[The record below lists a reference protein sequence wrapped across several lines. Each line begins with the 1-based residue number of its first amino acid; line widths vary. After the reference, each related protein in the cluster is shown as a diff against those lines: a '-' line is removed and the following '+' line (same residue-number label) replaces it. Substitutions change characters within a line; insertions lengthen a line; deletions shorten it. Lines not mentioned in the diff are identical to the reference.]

1 MTRNMLLSTLMIDVR
16 TAGYGKSIIGVVY
29 MPIGKQYNYDV
40 DFDYILHKF
49 FVVKIITSSVCFT
62 GIIATFVVLR
72 LLCVCSIRCFNC
84 QYCWVTYSSD

>member
-1 MTRNMLLSTLMIDVR
+1 MTHNMLLSTLMIDVR

-29 MPIGKQYNYDV
+29 MPIGKQYNYDA

-62 GIIATFVVLR
+62 GIIATCCIKATM
-72 LLCVCSIRCFNC
+72 CVF
-84 QYCWVTYSSD
+84 YKVF